1 MKIALIG
8 YGKMG
13 RMIEKIALDRGHE
26 IVCKIDVDNQSDFGS
41 AEFASA
47 DVAIEFTTP
56 KTAVGNIERSF
67 AAGVPVVCGTTGWL
81 EQMDHIKDLCEQTK
95 GALFYAS
102 NYSLGVN
109 IFMAVNRYLAKIM
122 NGFKQYDPTINEVHH
137 IHKLDHPSGTA
148 ITLAEGIMSQLERK
162 NAWTEEV
169 DAEGLLITH
178 QREGEVPGIHTITWD
193 SAEDTISMRHEAKG
207 REGLALG
214 AVAAAEWLA
223 GRQGFYTM
231 ADMLKF

>member
-81 EQMDHIKDLCEQTK
+81 EQMDHIKELCEQIK

-162 NAWTEEV
+162 NAWTEEA

>member
-162 NAWTEEV
+162 NAWTEEA

>member
-1 MKIALIG
+1 
-8 YGKMG
+8 MG

-81 EQMDHIKDLCEQTK
+81 EQMDHIKELCEQTK

-122 NGFKQYDPTINEVHH
+122 NGFKQYDPTISEVHH

-162 NAWTEEV
+162 NAWTEEA

>member
-81 EQMDHIKDLCEQTK
+81 EQMDHIKELCEQTK

-122 NGFKQYDPTINEVHH
+122 NGFKQYDPTISEVHH

-162 NAWTEEV
+162 NAWTEEA

>member
-26 IVCKIDVDNQSDFGS
+26 IVCKIDVYNQSDFGS

-162 NAWTEEV
+162 NAWTEEA

>member
-81 EQMDHIKDLCEQTK
+81 EQMDHIKDLCEQTN

-109 IFMAVNRYLAKIM
+109 IFMAVNSYLAKIM

-162 NAWTEEV
+162 NAWTEEA

>member
-1 MKIALIG
+1 
-8 YGKMG
+8 
-13 RMIEKIALDRGHE
+13 
-26 IVCKIDVDNQSDFGS
+26 
-41 AEFASA
+41 
-47 DVAIEFTTP
+47 
-56 KTAVGNIERSF
+56 
-67 AAGVPVVCGTTGWL
+67 
-81 EQMDHIKDLCEQTK
+81 
-95 GALFYAS
+95 
-102 NYSLGVN
+102 
-109 IFMAVNRYLAKIM
+109 
-122 NGFKQYDPTINEVHH
+122 
-137 IHKLDHPSGTA
+137 
-148 ITLAEGIMSQLERK
+148 MSQLERK
-162 NAWTEEV
+162 NAWTEET

>member
-1 MKIALIG
+1 
-8 YGKMG
+8 MG

-162 NAWTEEV
+162 NAWTEEA

>member
-109 IFMAVNRYLAKIM
+109 IFMAVNSYLAKIM

-162 NAWTEEV
+162 NAWTEEA

-223 GRQGFYTM
+223 GRRGFYTM

>member
-1 MKIALIG
+1 
-8 YGKMG
+8 MG

-109 IFMAVNRYLAKIM
+109 IFMAVNSYLAKIM
-122 NGFKQYDPTINEVHH
+122 NGFEQYDPTINEVHH

-162 NAWTEEV
+162 NAWTEEA

>member
-81 EQMDHIKDLCEQTK
+81 EQMDHIKELCEQTK

-162 NAWTEEV
+162 NAWTEEA

>member
-1 MKIALIG
+1 
-8 YGKMG
+8 MG

-81 EQMDHIKDLCEQTK
+81 EQMDHIKELCEQIK

-162 NAWTEEV
+162 NAWTEEA